1 MADLAYYLAKI
12 APEHA
17 TKPKFMATVTAL
29 LQPFVDIQTFFE
41 SMLRLF
47 DLDTA
52 TGVQLDQIGLWI
64 GIGRRVNVP
73 ITDLY
78 FSFDIDGLG
87 FDQGIWFQDF
97 DPTSDVVELD
107 DDTYRSLLRAKV
119 LLNKWDGSKA
129 QLYDVLDAMFK
140 DTPGI
145 TISITDNMDMTMMI
159 TLGGDQPSAAL
170 LAVFTT
176 NVLPFAPLGVDL
188 TVTTPW

>member
-29 LQPFVDIQTFFE
+29 LQPLVDIQTFFE

-176 NVLPFAPLGVDL
+176 NVLPFAPLGVEL

>member
-176 NVLPFAPLGVDL
+176 NVLPFAPLGVAL